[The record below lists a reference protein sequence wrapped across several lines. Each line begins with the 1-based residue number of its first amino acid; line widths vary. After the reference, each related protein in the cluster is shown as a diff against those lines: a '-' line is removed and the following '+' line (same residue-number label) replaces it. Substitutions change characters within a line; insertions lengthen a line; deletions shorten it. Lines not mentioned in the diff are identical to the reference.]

1 MHETHFVRDRQ
12 SWVGGFA
19 ACISS
24 NHFLCRRPARIQPAR
39 LPPNHRLLRWVGP
52 RGGNTHGSRLR
63 RRWGPLGR
71 WRTGECKPKSPE
83 HSHAARVT
91 SPPNVSAVSAILPN
105 YKPNYIRG
113 YERLVHGR
121 GGEKG
126 SFFTAI
132 AIKTSRPKR
141 NASVTSSHEAPLL
154 APLSRSTEP

>member
-121 GGEKG
+121 GGKG
-126 SFFTAI
+126 FLFHCHCDQNQQAEEERI
-132 AIKTSRPKR
+132 GDKFPRG
-141 NASVTSSHEAPLL
+141 AP
-154 APLSRSTEP
+154 PRTTFPFY